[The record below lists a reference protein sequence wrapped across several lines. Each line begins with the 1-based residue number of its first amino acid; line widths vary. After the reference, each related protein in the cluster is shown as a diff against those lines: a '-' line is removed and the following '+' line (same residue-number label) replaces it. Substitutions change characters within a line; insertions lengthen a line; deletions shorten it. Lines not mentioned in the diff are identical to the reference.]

1 VLVILQ
7 LHLACSVLKR
17 NQGIGSERGEGS
29 LAEAWRLVRLAL
41 APDLEPIGDRGDGS
55 YAFLGALVH
64 REFLPLPRLCL
75 RTQAAPDPV
84 PRLHDVAARSG
95 VCFSVVR
102 HHIGEVLPLAW

>member
-1 VLVILQ
+1 MPVLLQ
-7 LHLACSVLKR
+7 LHSTCLVLEQ
-17 NQGIGSERGEGS
+17 NWGIGSERGEGS

-95 VCFSVVR
+95 ARLSGR
-102 HHIGEVLPLAW
+102 ASTA